1 MSKLLTT
8 ITLLLISMLS
18 YAEPH
23 EVIIMT
29 FNVENLFDYIHDEGK
44 NDETYL
50 PIEACFTLRCLSA
63 VSLKEGR
70 CNIVF

>member
-29 FNVENLFDYIHDEGK
+29 FNVENLIDYIHDEGK

-50 PIEACFTLRCLSA
+50 TIEEKHVSYTHLREHETLRY
-63 VSLKEGR
+63 
-70 CNIVF
+70 I